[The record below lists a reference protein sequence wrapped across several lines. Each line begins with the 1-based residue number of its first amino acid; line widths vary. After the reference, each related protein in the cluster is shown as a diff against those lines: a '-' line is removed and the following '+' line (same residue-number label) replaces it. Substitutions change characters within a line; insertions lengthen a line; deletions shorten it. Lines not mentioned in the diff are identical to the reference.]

1 MNFETN
7 DIYLAGF
14 LQASGLNL
22 DSNYKDG
29 SKTIFC
35 YEQTSKVQMLV
46 NDYYNMKA
54 TINPMHYGSAL
65 KNLKNIVYQ
74 KNNQYNYDN
83 SQFNHQSGKVR

>member
-14 LQASGLNL
+14 LQAYGLNL

-29 SKTIFC
+29 NKTIFC
-35 YEQTSKVQMLV
+35 YEQTDKLNTLV
-46 NDYYNMKA
+46 EDYYNMKA
-54 TINPMHYGSAL
+54 TINPMLYSGAL

-74 KNNQYNYDN
+74 KNNQYTYDN
-83 SQFNHQSGKVR
+83 QQFHSPTRKP